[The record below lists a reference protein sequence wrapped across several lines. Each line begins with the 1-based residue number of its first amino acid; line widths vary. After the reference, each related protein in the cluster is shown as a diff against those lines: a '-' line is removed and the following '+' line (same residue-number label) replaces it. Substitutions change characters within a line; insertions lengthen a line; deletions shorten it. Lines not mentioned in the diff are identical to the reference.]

1 MNNYNTAIC
10 IVGICL
16 VITAL
21 VIIINHLRT
30 KKTIDTIENML
41 NQAVKGDFSEKSFD
55 ETRLSSLETK
65 FAHYLSASV
74 VSARNVEL
82 EKDKIKSLIADISH
96 QTKTPIA
103 NLLLYSELLL
113 EDDTDNLSPQMR
125 ENILQLHTQSEKL
138 QFLIDSLVKLSRL
151 ENGILQLSPQE
162 EALTPMLELA
172 VKDTESKAKAKG
184 LKLIL
189 HDTDEKAYFD
199 SKWTLEAV
207 CNILDNAVK
216 YTSKGSISLSVT
228 AYEMFVRIDIK
239 DSGIGIKEEELPKI
253 FFQILPV
260 RRYQKY
266 GGCGHRT
273 VSEQADSKRRG
284 RLHKGVLTIRTGQY
298 FFCFSAKVGLNLS
311 KL

>member
-21 VIIINHLRT
+21 VILINHLRT

-41 NQAVKGDFSEKSFD
+41 NEAAKGNFSEKSFD
-55 ETRLSSLETK
+55 ETRLSSLETR

-113 EDDTDNLSPQMR
+113 EDDTDNLSVQMR
-125 ENILQLHTQSEKL
+125 ENIVQLHAQSEKL
-138 QFLIDSLVKLSRL
+138 QFLIASLVKLSRL

-162 EALTPMLELA
+162 EALKSML
-172 VKDTESKAKAKG
+172 
-184 LKLIL
+184 
-189 HDTDEKAYFD
+189 
-199 SKWTLEAV
+199 TL
-207 CNILDNAVK
+207 
-216 YTSKGSISLSVT
+216 
-228 AYEMFVRIDIK
+228 
-239 DSGIGIKEEELPKI
+239 
-253 FFQILPV
+253 
-260 RRYQKY
+260 
-266 GGCGHRT
+266 GC
-273 VSEQADSKRRG
+273 KRDRVQSQG
-284 RLHKGVLTIRTGQY
+284 
-298 FFCFSAKVGLNLS
+298 
-311 KL
+311 

>member
-162 EALTPMLELA
+162 EALNPMLELA

-239 DSGIGIKEEELPKI
+239 DSGIGIKEAELPKI
-253 FFQILPV
+253 FSRFFRSEDTKNMEGVGIGLYLSRQILSGEGGYIKV
-260 RRYQKY
+260 SSLY
-266 GGCGHRT
+266 GQGST
-273 VSEQADSKRRG
+273 
-284 RLHKGVLTIRTGQY
+284 
-298 FFCFSAKVGLNLS
+298 FSVFLPKSA
-311 KL
+311 